1 MIEIP
6 TWLAMLPKNAGVK
19 SKEFAD
25 LLGVS
30 YETLMQRHRN
40 GLMGFPPPDYSL
52 KGRIT
57 GMGTPAKGAKTWKAV
72 TVRNY
77 IRHLNR
83 KELEKS
89 K

>member
-19 SKEFAD
+19 SKEFAN

-30 YETLMQRHRN
+30 YETLMQRHRK

-57 GMGTPAKGAKTWKAV
+57 VGGMRFKGAKTWKAV

-83 KELEKS
+83 KELEKL